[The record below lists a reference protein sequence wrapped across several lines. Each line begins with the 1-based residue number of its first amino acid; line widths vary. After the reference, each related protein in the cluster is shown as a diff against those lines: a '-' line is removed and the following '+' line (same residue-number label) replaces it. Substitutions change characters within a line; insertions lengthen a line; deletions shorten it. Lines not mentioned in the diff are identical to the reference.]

1 MRIASVL
8 LSAVLL
14 AGCTGSKNFD
24 DAPPTVGH
32 VDLQRYQGVWYEQAR
47 LPMFFQRDCV
57 RSVARYSLLE
67 NGNVEVV
74 NRCET
79 KNGEWKEARGE
90 AEPQQP
96 GSTDRLWVRF
106 DNWFSK
112 LFPDLTKGHYWVLY
126 LDQEYSVA
134 LVGSPD
140 REFLWLLSR
149 DIQLDAGTRQ
159 RLLDEAEKR
168 GYDTSELI
176 WRGEGAE
183 G

>member
-1 MRIASVL
+1 RPRL
-8 LSAVLL
+8 
-14 AGCTGSKNFD
+14 F
-24 DAPPTVGH
+24 
-32 VDLQRYQGVWYEQAR
+32 GVCYGQAR
-47 LPMFFQRDCV
+47 LPMFFQRACV
-57 RSVARYSLLE
+57 RSEARYGLLD
-67 NGNVEVV
+67 NGNIGVLS
-74 NRCET
+74 RCET

-106 DNWFSK
+106 DNWFST
-112 LFPDLTKGHYWVLY
+112 LFPELTKGHYWVLY

-140 REFLWLLSR
+140 REFHRLLSR
-149 DIQLDAGTRQ
+149 DIPHDPITRQ

-183 G
+183 I

>member
-14 AGCTGSKNFD
+14 AGCSGSKSVD
-24 DAPPTVGH
+24 DVPSTVGN
-32 VDLQRYQGVWYEQAR
+32 VDLQRYQGIWYEQAR
-47 LPMFFQRDCV
+47 LPMFFQRDCI
-57 RSVARYSLLE
+57 RSEARYSLLD

-79 KNGEWKEARGE
+79 TSGEWKEARGE

-106 DNWFSK
+106 DNWFSN
-112 LFPDLTKGHYWVLY
+112 LFPGLTKGHYWVLY
-126 LDQEYSVA
+126 LDQDYSVA

-149 DIQLDAGTRQ
+149 DVQLDAATRD
-159 RLLDEAEKR
+159 RLLDEARKR
-168 GYDTSELI
+168 GYDTGGLI
-176 WRGEGAE
+176 WRGEAG
-183 G
+183 